1 MELNVLV
8 SKLLTELKKV
18 KAIVRQNEKRFLTF
32 EQEYKCVLRLGQQQV
47 VHFED
52 AKYII
57 SRQSSQLSGL
67 SQEVQDLRYDTEF
80 YNYFLFIHKETIKL
94 VNNHKKMLQDMIE
107 NKEQSEFTI
116 DTVLEIAQLFTFI
129 AD

>member
-1 MELNVLV
+1 MELNVFV

-18 KAIVRQNEKRFLTF
+18 KAIVRQNEKRLQTF

-57 SRQSSQLSGL
+57 SRQGS
-67 SQEVQDLRYDTEF
+67 
-80 YNYFLFIHKETIKL
+80 
-94 VNNHKKMLQDMIE
+94 
-107 NKEQSEFTI
+107 
-116 DTVLEIAQLFTFI
+116 
-129 AD
+129 

>member
-1 MELNVLV
+1 M
-8 SKLLTELKKV
+8 
-18 KAIVRQNEKRFLTF
+18 
-32 EQEYKCVLRLGQQQV
+32 
-47 VHFED
+47 
-52 AKYII
+52 
-57 SRQSSQLSGL
+57 SGL